1 MDPQTAEF
9 YRTRSREWAAALPQ
23 ELRPELDAFL
33 DPLAPGAHILEMG
46 CGDGRDAQRMIAR
59 GFSVD
64 TSDGVPEMAR
74 LASERLGRPVPVML
88 YEELEADGLYDAA
101 WCHASLLHV
110 PLADLPGILARI
122 HRALKPGA
130 PFYANYKGGEGGLHH
145 ANGRDDFGRFYSYLS
160 LNDLEST
167 YRQVAQ
173 WAGLEIATTQ
183 GGSFGGTPTIW
194 HAVTARK

>member
-9 YRTRSREWAAALPQ
+9 YRTRSREWAAALPR

-33 DPLAPGAHILEMG
+33 DGLAPGARILELG
-46 CGDGRDAQRMIAR
+46 CGDGRDAQRMIER
-59 GFSVD
+59 GFDVD
-64 TSDGVPEMAR
+64 TSDGVPEMAE
-74 LASERLGRPVPVML
+74 LASERIGRPVPVML
-88 YEELEADGLYDAA
+88 YEELEAEGEYDAA

-130 PFYANYKGGEGGLHH
+130 PFYANYKGGDGGH
-145 ANGRDDFGRFYSYLS
+145 RDDFGRYYSYLS
-160 LNDLEST
+160 VADLEAA
-167 YRQVAQ
+167 YRTAAD
-173 WAGLEIATTQ
+173 WAELGFVTTQ

-194 HAVTARK
+194 HSVTARK

>member
-9 YRTRSREWAAALPQ
+9 YRTRSREWAAALPH
-23 ELRPELDAFL
+23 ELRPELDLFL
-33 DPLAPGAHILEMG
+33 DSLPPGVRILELG

-59 GFSVD
+59 GFTMD
-64 TSDGVPEMAR
+64 TSDGVPEMAQ
-74 LASERLGRPVPVML
+74 LASERIGRTVPVML

-110 PLADLPGILARI
+110 PLVELPGILARI

-130 PFYANYKGGEGGLHH
+130 PFYANYKGEGGHH
-145 ANGRDDFGRFYSYLS
+145 QTNGRDDFGRFYSYLS
-160 LNDLEST
+160 IADLEAA
-167 YRQVAQ
+167 YRAAAD
-173 WAGLEIATTQ
+173 WADLGFVTTQ
-183 GGSFGGTPTIW
+183 GGSFGGTPTVW

>member
-9 YRTRSREWAAALPQ
+9 YRTRSREWAAALPR

-33 DPLAPGAHILEMG
+33 DRLAPGARILELG
-46 CGDGRDAQRMIAR
+46 CGDGRDAQRMIER
-59 GFSVD
+59 GFDVD
-64 TSDGVPEMAR
+64 TSDGVPEMAQ
-74 LASERLGRPVPVML
+74 LASERIGRPVPVML
-88 YEELEADGLYDAA
+88 YEELEAEGEYDAA

-122 HRALKPGA
+122 HRALKPSA
-130 PFYANYKGGEGGLHH
+130 PFYANYKGGEGGHH
-145 ANGRDDFGRFYSYLS
+145 QTNGRDDFGRFYSYLS
-160 LNDLEST
+160 VADLEAA
-167 YRQVAQ
+167 YRKAVD
-173 WAGLEIATTQ
+173 WADLGFVTTQ